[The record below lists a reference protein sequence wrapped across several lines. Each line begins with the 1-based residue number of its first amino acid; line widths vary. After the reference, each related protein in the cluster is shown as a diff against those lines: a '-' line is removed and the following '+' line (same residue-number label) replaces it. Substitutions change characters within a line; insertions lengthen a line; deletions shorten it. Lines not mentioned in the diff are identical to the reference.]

1 MVPARAV
8 SKSARPPSK
17 GPEPGSILQRAFS
30 ILELVAASGR
40 ALTVLEISEIQNI
53 PKPTVHRLCA
63 KLADQ
68 GYLSREPTGRHF
80 RGGPKLVAM
89 SFNAL
94 RHDGTRD
101 ERHAILEALV
111 EELGETCNFT
121 MRAGNAVLY
130 LDRVEARWPLRLQL
144 DPGSRVPLHCTA
156 SGKLFLAS
164 LTPERLERIL
174 AVLKLAPHTP
184 HTITTRAA
192 LEEELSRI
200 AVRGYS
206 LDSQEFL
213 LGLIA
218 IAVPIKDAADRTVAA
233 VACHAPSAR
242 LSLDQAL
249 AYLPQ
254 LRAAATRLSATLPF
268 L

>member
-1 MVPARAV
+1 VARAIP
-8 SKSARPPSK
+8 RNT
-17 GPEPGSILQRAFS
+17 GPLSERGEPGSVLDRAFS

-40 ALTVLEISEIQNI
+40 PLTALEISEIQGI

-68 GYLSREPTGRHF
+68 GYLAREPTGRHF

-94 RHDGTRD
+94 RHDGTRG

-111 EELGETCNFT
+111 EEVGETCNFT
-121 MRAGNAVLY
+121 MLAGSAVLY

-144 DPGSRVPLHCTA
+144 EPGSRVPLHCTA

-164 LTPERLERIL
+164 LPPERLDRML
-174 AVLKLAPHTP
+174 AVLKLARHTS

-206 LDSQEFL
+206 LDNQEFL

-218 IAVPIKDAADRTVAA
+218 IAVPVKDADNRTVAA

-242 LSLDQAL
+242 LSLEQAL
-249 AYLPQ
+249 AHLPH
-254 LRAAATRLSATLPF
+254 LRIAAARLAATLPSA
-268 L
+268 